1 MAYIGNRPASQAL
14 TAADIADGI
23 VTNAKLAG
31 SISNDKLLAIQNAAL
46 QNDSV
51 TYNSVT
57 VALGAS
63 GSITTTEAGPTF
75 TSITPSTITNEAT
88 SITITGTGFVSIPL
102 VEAVNTTSGARV
114 TASSVGFTSAT
125 SLTATFTISIDGT
138 YAIYVQNPDGEA
150 VSSGSVLT
158 VSDGPTWTTGAGSLG
173 SFSGGSAISETVVAT
188 EGGQAITYSKVSGS
202 FPGGLSLNSST
213 GVISGTESG
222 ATVTTS
228 YSFTLRATDPQ
239 AQTADRAFTMTI
251 TVGAEGATQFN

>member
-31 SISNDKLLAIQNAAL
+31 SISNDKLLTIQNAAL

-57 VALGAS
+57 VALGSS
-63 GSITTTEAGPTF
+63 GSITTTETGPAF
-75 TSITPSTITNEAT
+75 TSISPSVIDNTAS

-102 VEAVNTTSGARV
+102 VEAVNTTSGARI
-114 TASSVGFTSAT
+114 TASSVAFTSAT

-138 YAIYVQNPDGEA
+138 YSIFIQNPDGEA
-150 VSSGSVLT
+150 ISSGSVLT
-158 VSDGPTWTTGAGSLG
+158 VSDGPAWSTGAGTLG
-173 SFSGGSAISETVVAT
+173 TFSAASSISSTVTAT
-188 EGGQAITYSKVSGS
+188 GDAPITYSKTSGT
-202 FPGGLSLNSST
+202 FPGGLSLNTST

-222 ATVTTS
+222 ATSTTQ
-228 YSFTLRATDPQ
+228 YSFTIRATD
-239 AQTADRAFTMTI
+239 AESQTADRAFTMTI
-251 TVGAEGATQFN
+251 TVGAEGSTQFN